1 MTMQHVFPT
10 YQRFPFA
17 ITDGQGV
24 HLTDNHGKTYLD
36 FTAGIGSATLG
47 ITNHKFRRPS
57 PSS

>member
-36 FTAGIGSATLG
+36 FTSGSATLG